1 MFKYYIKIGFRNIC
15 KYKNISIVN
24 ILSLT
29 IGIAI
34 LLLIAAYAHNEL
46 SVDNFHTKA
55 SRIYKVS
62 YGSSSFTPGP
72 LSGLLKNEFPE
83 IEQATHIETHQLFAT
98 SPVLNYNNNPFEIE
112 HYYSADS
119 AFFNIF
125 DFEVLHG
132 DLNTALN
139 SPFSII
145 LTKTEAIR
153 IFKETNPIG
162 ETITWKSYKDF
173 TFTVKAVIKDLPQN
187 SSVRFNGL
195 ISAGSIKKMGFR
207 YSDDWGYT
215 VYETY
220 LLLKPNVNLSELEH
234 KLRNYLIEYY
244 KTYLSSTASNADAQA
259 TPLTLHHL
267 RDVYFNKNLTNDTT
281 NRGNLL
287 LVQILM
293 TVGIVIM
300 LLSIINY
307 INLSTARASTR
318 TTEIGIQKVSG
329 SNNHNL
335 IFQYLTESSIIS
347 LFAAIAGL
355 IIAKLVLSSF
365 SQFMGI
371 GHSLKLSYPSFLLFF
386 IPGIFLVGIIAGIY
400 PAFFMASQKTV
411 DILKKKSRQQNKG
424 FNLRFSLIIFQFS
437 ASMFLIATTLLIF
450 KQVTFLKNKDLGIN
464 KEHIIYAKLPFQLMR
479 GKKEILQE
487 RLLSFPDVQKAAFS
501 STVFGQIEGLNSQEI
516 DGKNM
521 NFASIW
527 VDADFIDLYNLQ
539 LIEGRFFSKEL
550 KSDLNSTIL
559 LNQAAV
565 KEFDVND
572 PFQIEIRV
580 PGGRAKV
587 VGIVKDFN
595 FKSLHTGIEPMAIV
609 YLPRQGQYIN
619 IKLSGNNVSQ
629 TLKRIGETWNELTPG
644 FPFIYHFLDS
654 SFDSLYKKEKQMGKA
669 ITWFSLIAIA
679 IALIGIFG
687 LSAFLSESRIKE
699 IGVRKING
707 AKIRDI
713 LLLLNKDIVKSIIVA
728 FLIASPLSWYAMS
741 KWLENFAYK
750 TDISLWIFFAS
761 GIIASLIALL
771 TVTLQSWRFATRNP
785 VDALRYE

>member
-1 MFKYYIKIGFRNIC
+1 MFRYYIKIGFRNIY

-24 ILSLT
+24 ILSLS

-34 LLLIAAYAHNEL
+34 LLLIATYTHNEL
-46 SVDNFHTKA
+46 SVDNFHTKV
-55 SRIYKVS
+55 SRIFKVS
-62 YGSSSFTPGP
+62 YGNSSFTPGP
-72 LSGLLKNEFPE
+72 LSGLLETEFPE
-83 IEQATHIETHQLFAT
+83 IQQTTHIETHQLFAT

-153 IFKETNPIG
+153 IFKNANPIG
-162 ETITWKSYKDF
+162 EIVTWKSFKDF

-220 LLLKPNVNLSELEH
+220 LLLKPNVNLFELEQ

-244 KTYLSSTASNADAQA
+244 KTYLSSTASNADAQT
-259 TPLTLHHL
+259 TPIRLHPL
-267 RDVYFNKNLTNDTT
+267 REVYFNKSLTNDTT
-281 NRGNLL
+281 NRGNLF
-287 LVQILM
+287 LVQILI
-293 TVGIVIM
+293 TIGIVIM

-307 INLSTARASTR
+307 VNLSTARASNR
-318 TTEIGIQKVSG
+318 TTEIGIQKVLG
-329 SNNHNL
+329 SNNLNL
-335 IFQYLTESSIIS
+335 ILQYLTESLIIS

-355 IIAKLVLSSF
+355 IIARLLLNGFNQFLGLGNSLTFSFAYLLS
-365 SQFMGI
+365 
-371 GHSLKLSYPSFLLFF
+371 LL
-386 IPGIFLVGIIAGIY
+386 IPGTFLVGIIAGIY
-400 PAFFMASQKTV
+400 PAFFMTSQETV

-424 FNLRFSLIIFQFS
+424 LNLRYSLIIFQFS
-437 ASMFLIATTLLIF
+437 VSMFLIATTLLIF
-450 KQVTFLKNKDLGIN
+450 KQVTYLKDKELGIN
-464 KEHIIYAKLPFQLMR
+464 KEHIIYVKLPYQLMR
-479 GKKEILQE
+479 GKKEIFRE
-487 RLLSFPDVQKAAFS
+487 RLLGFPDVRNVAFS
-501 STVFGQIEGLNSQEI
+501 SSVFGQIEGLNSQEI

-527 VDADFIDLYNLQ
+527 VDADFIDLYNMQ

-550 KSDLNSTIL
+550 KSDINSTSL

-565 KEFDVND
+565 KEFDVKD

-595 FKSLHTGIEPMAIV
+595 FKSLHTGIEPMTIV
-609 YLPRQGQYIN
+609 YLPGQGQFAN
-619 IKLSGNNVSQ
+619 IKLSGNNVSK
-629 TLKRIGETWNELTPG
+629 TLKIIGETWSELAPG
-644 FPFIYHFLDS
+644 FPFSYHFLDS
-654 SFDSLYKKEKQMGKA
+654 SFDNLYKKEKQMGKA

-679 IALIGIFG
+679 IALTGIYG
-687 LSAFLSESRIKE
+687 LSTFLSESRIKE
-699 IGVRKING
+699 IGIRKING

-713 LLLLNKDIVKSIIVA
+713 LLLLNKDIVKSILVA
-728 FLIASPLSWYAMS
+728 FFIASPLSWYAMS

-750 TDISLWIFFAS
+750 TDISLWIFLTS
-761 GIIASLIALL
+761 GIITSLIALL
-771 TVTLQSWRFATRNP
+771 TITLQSWRFAARNP